1 MNKNRVIAGVLA
13 GIALSL
19 GMAATAE
26 AAPAQTDGVTATTLE
41 LYSDF
46 DYDTHWLHGGVV
58 RYFTSSSDDLERAQV
73 GDAISS
79 LKNTTPS
86 AWLIHEHQKFKGAT
100 YCVKAGQQIPDLRKK
115 HNFNDKMSSVTRLSQ
130 STCAGYTAW

>member
-1 MNKNRVIAGVLA
+1 MKKNRVIAGVLA
-13 GIALSL
+13 GIALSVAM
-19 GMAATAE
+19 GATAE
-26 AAPAQTDGVTATTLE
+26 AAPAQPDGVSATTLE

-58 RYFTSSSDDLERAQV
+58 RYFTASSDDLERAQV

-86 AWLIHEHQKFKGAT
+86 AWVVYEHQEFKGAA
-100 YCVKAGQQIPDLRKK
+100 YCVKPGQQIPDMRAK
-115 HNFNDKMSSVTRLSQ
+115 HAFNDKMSSVKRLAQ
-130 STCAGYTAW
+130 TTCAGYTAW

>member
-1 MNKNRVIAGVLA
+1 MKKNRVIAGVLA

-19 GMAATAE
+19 GMGATAE
-26 AAPAQTDGVTATTLE
+26 AAPAQAGGVTATTLE

-58 RYFTSSSDDLERAQV
+58 RYFTASSDDLERAQV

-86 AWLIHEHQKFKGAT
+86 AWVVYEHQDFKGAA
-100 YCVKAGQQIPDLRKK
+100 YCVKAGQQIPDLRAK
-115 HNFNDKMSSVTRLSQ
+115 HSFNDKMSSVKRLSQ
-130 STCAGYTAW
+130 ASCAGQTAW